1 MAKEPQITTLTKDES
16 GALVPATSFDASMG
30 YEGARYGREMA
41 LWMPGLMSADS
52 ETLYDRDTLVARQ
65 RDITRNSPLVSSG
78 VTTVKDGIVGE
89 QYSLSSKPK
98 TRLLGKGFDDAW
110 EEEFQEEVE
119 SLFEIYSE
127 SLSNHADAEG
137 KKTLTDIIR
146 LAVAV
151 TLIDGEFF
159 GAFEWL
165 DGPGR
170 PFKTAIQVIDG
181 DRVCNPNGSIDS
193 GALRA
198 GIERDGNGRPIAYHV
213 RTSHP
218 NDLFGDAR
226 ATWKRIPVMTGWGR
240 LNILHVHEQLRA
252 SQTRGVSDMASA
264 IKQMYLTKKFEDTML
279 QNVILRSAIAMSIES
294 ELPSA
299 QVFEKLGAL
308 SGNSIEKAVG
318 DYAKGFLGSVSRM
331 TGRNSLGVDG
341 VRIPHFHPGT
351 KLNAQAVGDGGPL
364 GTEFEMSLH
373 RKIAGSLGLSYEEY
387 ARDFMNTNY
396 SSARA
401 SMSLT
406 FRAMRSMKRRT
417 ADRVANAIYRA
428 WLEEM
433 VQSGR
438 ITSMPRHARGAWL
451 MDGIRL
457 DALSSAEW
465 IGASRAQIDE
475 RRETEA
481 ASLRIKMGLSTQEIE
496 CARLGLDWRSVNKQ
510 LQRESR
516 MRQRLGI
523 SIDGSVP
530 PMTRDERD
538 QSDNPDAQFFG
549 DA

>member
-1 MAKEPQITTLTKDES
+1 
-16 GALVPATSFDASMG
+16 
-30 YEGARYGREMA
+30 
-41 LWMPGLMSADS
+41 
-52 ETLYDRDTLVARQ
+52 
-65 RDITRNSPLVSSG
+65 
-78 VTTVKDGIVGE
+78 
-89 QYSLSSKPK
+89 
-98 TRLLGKGFDDAW
+98 
-110 EEEFQEEVE
+110 
-119 SLFEIYSE
+119 
-127 SLSNHADAEG
+127 
-137 KKTLTDIIR
+137 
-146 LAVAV
+146 
-151 TLIDGEFF
+151 
-159 GAFEWL
+159 
-165 DGPGR
+165 
-170 PFKTAIQVIDG
+170 
-181 DRVCNPNGSIDS
+181 
-193 GALRA
+193 
-198 GIERDGNGRPIAYHV
+198 
-213 RTSHP
+213 
-218 NDLFGDAR
+218 
-226 ATWKRIPVMTGWGR
+226 
-240 LNILHVHEQLRA
+240 
-252 SQTRGVSDMASA
+252 MASA

-299 QVFEKLGAL
+299 QVFEKLGTL

-538 QSDNPDAQFFG
+538 QSDNPDAQFYG